1 MWIPVYFYA
10 LIKSHFTK
18 EFSMDN
24 QVIQAILDRK
34 SIRSFT
40 GAAVDR
46 AQTELILRAGMAAPS
61 AMNSQPW
68 TFIAIDDRE
77 RLDTLADILPYA
89 KMLKT
94 AGVGIIVCGD
104 MSKALPEPMTGFWI
118 QDCAAVT
125 ENILLAAEALGL
137 GAVWTGVY
145 PNMPVV
151 KAVCDLMKLPEH
163 IVPFCVI
170 PIGHPAGKTMPKDK
184 FDTARIHWD
193 EF

>member
-1 MWIPVYFYA
+1 MRNWF
-10 LIKSHFTK
+10 
-18 EFSMDN
+18 
-24 QVIQAILDRK
+24 RK
-34 SIRSFT
+34 
-40 GAAVDR
+40 VWDR
-46 AQTELILRAGMAAPS
+46 AERAVLAAFMAASLFSCDAQPTYAFGS
-61 AMNSQPW
+61 GIQTLNNSLMDV
-68 TFIAIDDRE
+68 IG
-77 RLDTLADILPYA
+77 L
-89 KMLKT
+89 
-94 AGVGIIVCGD
+94 AGVGIIICGD

-184 FDTARIHWD
+184 FDAARIHWD